1 MAKAAGPSKQ
11 ALVKAM
17 GASAALY
24 GAAGLLAPHALAKA
38 YAVPDTPH
46 TAQLLRLFGSRMLAL
61 AAWTFTARSQEEVHR
76 LLSVAAGMCG
86 VDTVTALAAAG
97 STGRSSAVRAAATNG
112 TFAVLAVAIRSL
124 ED

>member
-11 ALVKAM
+11 ALVRAM
-17 GASAALY
+17 GAGAALF

-61 AAWTFTARSQEEVHR
+61 AAWTFTARSQEVQR

-97 STGRSSAVRAAATNG
+97 STGRSSAVRAVATNG